1 MTDDSLKQMALDYHR
16 YPVPGKLMVAPTKP
30 LGNQRDLALAYSPG
44 VAAACDAIVEDPA
57 EAANL
62 TARQNLVAV
71 ITNGTAVLG
80 LGTIGALAS
89 KPVMEG
95 KAVLFKKFAGIDVF
109 DIEIDE
115 TDPDKMID
123 IISALEPTFGAINL
137 EDIKAP
143 ECFVVEEKCRE
154 RMNIPVFHDDQHGTA
169 IVAGAA
175 VRNGLRVVGKQP
187 EDIKLVSTGGG
198 AAGIACL
205 NLLVGM
211 GVKRE
216 NITLVDVAGVVYKG
230 RSEEMNPHKEA
241 FAQDTDARTLD
252 DVIDGAD
259 AFLGLSAAGILSGDM
274 VKRMASKPLILA
286 LANPDPE
293 ISPDEAR
300 AAAPDAVIAT
310 GRSDYPNQVNNVLC
324 FPFIFRGALDV
335 GATTINEEMK
345 LAVVKAIAD
354 LATVESSEVVAK
366 AYQGE
371 DLKFGAEYLIPK
383 PFDLRLIEEVA
394 PAVAR
399 AAMDSG
405 VATRPIEDFDAYRE
419 QLSRF
424 MFRSGMLMKPVFE
437 RARQDP
443 RALAFAEG
451 EDERVLRAVQVL
463 VDDGIARPVLV
474 GRPDVVA
481 NRIDKLGLRLRSDI
495 DFDLVNPQDDPRYVD
510 YWRGYHEIM
519 ERQGVSPDLARTI
532 VRTNTTVIASM
543 MVKRGEADAMICGT
557 YGNYG
562 WHLRH
567 VLDIIGK
574 GTGVRDVSALSVLI
588 MPKGTF
594 FLCDTQV
601 TADPGVEE
609 LVEMTLL
616 SAATVRRFGETP
628 KVALLSHSNF
638 GTANTDSAVK
648 MRDAVALLKERAP
661 GLEVEG
667 EMHADAALD
676 EAVRLRIFPN
686 SRLQGPANL
695 LILPNLE
702 AANNAFNLLK
712 AIGDGLP
719 VGPILV
725 GAAQSAHVLTPSV
738 SARGIVNMSALAV
751 VDAQAREAEG
761 G

>member
-383 PFDLRLIEEVA
+383 PFDLRLIEEIA

-405 VATRPIEDFDAYRE
+405 VAARPIEDFDAYRE

-443 RALAFAEG
+443 RTLAFAEG